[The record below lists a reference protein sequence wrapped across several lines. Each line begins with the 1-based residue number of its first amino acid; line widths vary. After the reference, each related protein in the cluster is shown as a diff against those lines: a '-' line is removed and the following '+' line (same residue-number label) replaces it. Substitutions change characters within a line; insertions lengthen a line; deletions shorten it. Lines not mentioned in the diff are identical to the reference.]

1 MGLFDDALSN
11 GLAAIV
17 AYEWPGEEQGRRG
30 RVESARALLEVIEEH
45 MPATDG
51 IVLLLDGQ
59 PVPKL
64 PQADTDTSSRARDL
78 SSHTRVDVNTLLD
91 GIKVGC
97 SSFRGTG

>member
-1 MGLFDDALSN
+1 
-11 GLAAIV
+11 
-17 AYEWPGEEQGRRG
+17 
-30 RVESARALLEVIEEH
+30 

-64 PQADTDTSSRARDL
+64 PQADTDTSSRARGL

-97 SSFRGTG
+97 SSFRGQAELRMCRFDPTAGRGDPAGIPQVTLGSA